1 MSSLSSSASLSSQFY
16 QLGPVRRIERW
27 LTALPHPS
35 LVVEIAAAHVAAAR
49 WGKVRGNL
57 EAFAVEPL
65 PFGAVVPSPVE
76 PNIPQ
81 PDEVRSALRKVFSRV
96 SAAPGLA
103 LLIPDPV
110 VRVFIL
116 PFENLPRRSDEAL
129 PLLRW
134 RLKKSVPFDV
144 DETAVSWMR
153 QPGREGN
160 LEVVTAVARQRIV
173 REYEEIVNALG
184 ASSTIVLS
192 STVATLP
199 LLEERGATLLVRI
212 CGKALTTVIVQ
223 GASLCVYRSSD
234 MSADANSLDPQ
245 SMLDEIF
252 PAIAYFQDTWRGTID
267 RARLAGLGLREP
279 VFARAISEELKCSVG
294 SLSES
299 DDARVLDSKAKD
311 LMKQNFD
318 ALVGW
323 TLNGSA

>member
-1 MSSLSSSASLSSQFY
+1 LSSTASLSSQFF
-16 QLGPVRRIERW
+16 QLGPVRKIERW

-35 LVVEIAAAHVAAAR
+35 LVVEIAAEHVAAAR

-57 EAFAVEPL
+57 EAFSVEPL

-76 PNIPQ
+76 PNIAQ

-96 SAAPGLA
+96 SATPGLA

-116 PFENLPRRSDEAL
+116 PFENLPRRSDEAM

-144 DETAVSWMR
+144 DETVVSWMR
-153 QPGREGN
+153 QSGREGG

-173 REYEEIVNALG
+173 REYEEIVKSLG
-184 ASSTIVLS
+184 SGSGIVLS

-199 LLEERGATLLVRI
+199 LLEERGATLLVRM

-223 GASLCVYRSSD
+223 GSSLCVYRSSD
-234 MSADANSLDPQ
+234 MAAGSATLDPQ

-252 PAIAYFQDTWRGTID
+252 PAIAYFQDTWNGTID
-267 RARLAGLGLREP
+267 RARVAGLGVREQI
-279 VFARAISEELKCSVG
+279 FQRALAEELKCSVG
-294 SLSES
+294 LLSES

-311 LMKQNFD
+311 LMTQNLD
-318 ALVGW
+318 GLVGW
-323 TLNGSA
+323 TLNGGA

>member
-1 MSSLSSSASLSSQFY
+1 LSSTASLSSQFF
-16 QLGPVRRIERW
+16 QLGAVRKIERW

-35 LVVEIAAAHVAAAR
+35 LVVEIAAEHVAAAR

-57 EAFAVEPL
+57 ESFAVEPL

-76 PNIPQ
+76 PNIAQ

-96 SAAPGLA
+96 SATPGLA
-103 LLIPDPV
+103 LLIPAPV

-116 PFENLPRRSDEAL
+116 PFENLPRRSDEAM

-144 DETAVSWMR
+144 DETVVSWMR
-153 QPGREGN
+153 QLGREGG

-173 REYEEIVNALG
+173 REYEEIVKSLG
-184 ASSTIVLS
+184 GSSGIVLS

-199 LLEERGATLLVRI
+199 LLEERGATLLVRM

-223 GASLCVYRSSD
+223 GSSLCVYRSSD
-234 MSADANSLDPQ
+234 MAAGSATLDPQ

-252 PAIAYFQDTWRGTID
+252 PAIAYFQDTWNGTID
-267 RARLAGLGLREP
+267 RARVAGLGVREQI
-279 VFARAISEELKCSVG
+279 FQRALAEELKCSVG
-294 SLSES
+294 LLSES

-311 LMKQNFD
+311 LMTQNLD
-318 ALVGW
+318 GLVGW
-323 TLNGSA
+323 TLNGGA

>member
-1 MSSLSSSASLSSQFY
+1 LSSSATLSSQFF

-27 LTALPHPS
+27 LTALPHPP
-35 LVVEIAAAHVAAAR
+35 LVVEIAAEHVAAAR

-65 PFGAVVPSPVE
+65 PYGAVVPSPVE
-76 PNIPQ
+76 ANIAQ

-96 SAAPGLA
+96 SATPGLA

-116 PFENLPRRSDEAL
+116 PFENLPRRSDEAM

-144 DETAVSWMR
+144 DETVVSWMR
-153 QPGREGN
+153 QSGREGG

-173 REYEEIVNALG
+173 REYEEIVKSLG
-184 ASSTIVLS
+184 AASGIVLS

-199 LLEERGATLLVRI
+199 LLEERGATLLVRM
-212 CGKALTTVIVQ
+212 CGKALTTVIVR

-234 MSADANSLDPQ
+234 MAADSGTLDPQ
-245 SMLDEIF
+245 AMLDEIF
-252 PAIAYFQDTWRGTID
+252 PAIAYFQDTWSGTID
-267 RARLAGLGLREP
+267 RARLAGLGVREQL
-279 VFARAISEELKCSVG
+279 FQRALSEELKCSVG
-294 SLSES
+294 LLSES
-299 DDARVLDSKAKD
+299 DDARVLDSKAKE
-311 LMKQNFD
+311 LMTQNLD
-318 ALVGW
+318 GLVGW
-323 TLNGSA
+323 TLNGGA

>member
-1 MSSLSSSASLSSQFY
+1 LSSTASLSSQFF
-16 QLGPVRRIERW
+16 QLGPVRKIERW

-35 LVVEIAAAHVAAAR
+35 LVVEIAAEHVAAAR

-57 EAFAVEPL
+57 ESFAVEPL

-76 PNIPQ
+76 ANIAQ

-96 SAAPGLA
+96 SATPGLA

-116 PFENLPRRSDEAL
+116 PFENLPRRSDEAM

-144 DETAVSWMR
+144 DETVVSWMR
-153 QPGREGN
+153 QSGREGG

-173 REYEEIVNALG
+173 REYEEIVKSLG
-184 ASSTIVLS
+184 SSSGIVLS

-199 LLEERGATLLVRI
+199 LLEERGATLLVRM
-212 CGKALTTVIVQ
+212 CGKALTTVIVR
-223 GASLCVYRSSD
+223 GSSLCVYRSSD
-234 MSADANSLDPQ
+234 MAAGSATLDPQ

-252 PAIAYFQDTWRGTID
+252 PAIAYFQDTWNGTID
-267 RARLAGLGLREP
+267 RVRVAGLGVREQI
-279 VFARAISEELKCSVG
+279 FQRALAEELKCSVG
-294 SLSES
+294 LLSES

-311 LMKQNFD
+311 LMTQNLD
-318 ALVGW
+318 GLVGW
-323 TLNGSA
+323 TLNGGA